1 MTRKVLT
8 ADELAA
14 ALAELPD
21 WSVQDGKLHRQY
33 KFATFAQA
41 MGWMM
46 SAAIEADKLDHHPE
60 WSNVYNRVTVDLVTH
75 SLGHQIGNL
84 DVELARKMEK
94 LFNFNRS

>member
-1 MTRKVLT
+1 MSRKVLT

-14 ALAELPD
+14 ALTELPD
-21 WSVQDGKLHRQY
+21 WSIQDGKFHRQY
-33 KFATFAQA
+33 KFVSFAQA

-75 SLGHQIGNL
+75 SLGNQIGNL

-94 LFNFNRS
+94 LFAVYRS